1 VNEKRNYGINR
12 INGKDGKDLVV
23 SVVSV
28 YWTLAKIDAERGLK
42 SPEFQHSRH
51 AI

>member
-1 VNEKRNYGINR
+1 VGEKRNYGTNGING
-12 INGKDGKDLVV
+12 INGKDPI
-23 SVVSV
+23 VSV